1 MYNMNISF
9 GSYKVRV
16 EILIAIVV
24 VFWIMFGHLLC
35 SCCGMNLFEGFRMEP
50 PLSRARRLA
59 REARERE
66 VEAEIA
72 RREAEDAAQ
81 KAMRRF

>member
-1 MYNMNISF
+1 MNISF

-35 SCCGMNLFEGFRMEP
+35 SCCGMNLFEGFRMES
-50 PLSRARRLA
+50 PLARARRLA

-66 VEAEIA
+66 VEAA
-72 RREAEDAAQ
+72 SRRKAADVAQ